1 MTHPDDLTTGFLFT
15 DQYQLSMAQLYWRQ
29 GLHDTVAQF
38 DYFFRR
44 YPDYGE
50 HQAGYAITAGL
61 GTLLEWM
68 ATTRVSS
75 DEIEALRSQQTAGGT
90 QRFDDGFLEWLAE
103 FGSFDSLKVRAVPEG
118 RVVHATEPIAI
129 VEGPLALAQIVETSF
144 LNHLNYPTLIAT
156 KASRIVEQARG
167 GQVLEFGLRR
177 GPNSGANAGTRASL
191 IGGADGSS
199 NVGVSHALGADP
211 KGTHAHSMVQLFIA
225 RGEGELAAFRA
236 YADAN
241 PDECLLLVDTIDTLG
256 SGIPN
261 AITVF
266 EELRQSGHQPLGI
279 RLDSGDLAHLAVRSA
294 RMLDDAGFDD
304 VSIVLSSDLDELAMW
319 QIREQIHQ
327 EAPAYDLEP
336 AAVVGRLVYG
346 VGSRLISSHGDPSL
360 GGVFKLVGIA
370 SEMPGEWLPAIKI
383 SDTPAKMPIPGRKR
397 LWRVYD
403 RRGLATADVV
413 SLETET
419 LQSGVD
425 LVVHDP
431 HRPGVSRTI
440 AAVNN
445 AEIEE
450 LHTVVFDD
458 GRPTD
463 AGEPLVVLRGRRDS
477 DLQRLDVGV
486 RRLVN
491 PHRYHVS
498 VTTAVRDLQN
508 ALIASVRDQAPDA

>member
-1 MTHPDDLTTGFLFT
+1 MNSSTGLTEGFLFT
-15 DQYQLSMAQLYWRQ
+15 DQYQLSMAQLYWRE
-29 GLHDTVAQF
+29 GLHETTAQF

-61 GTLLEWM
+61 GPLLDWM
-68 ATTRVSS
+68 ASTRIT
-75 DEIEALRSQQTAGGT
+75 DADIAALRSQRTTKGN
-90 QRFDDGFLEWLAE
+90 QRFDDGFLTWLRE
-103 FGSFDSLKVRAVPEG
+103 HGRFDGLTVRAIPEG

-129 VEGPLALAQIVETSF
+129 VEGPLGLAQIVETSF
-144 LNHLNYPTLIAT
+144 LNHMNYPTLIAT

-177 GPNSGANAGTRASL
+177 GPRTGANAGTRAAL

-211 KGTHAHSMVQLFIA
+211 KGTHAHAMVQLFMA
-225 RGEGELAAFRA
+225 AGGGELAAFRA
-236 YADAN
+236 YADVY
-241 PDECLLLVDTIDTLG
+241 PDECLLLVDTIDTLT
-256 SGIPN
+256 SGVPN

-266 EELRQSGHQPLGI
+266 DELRSSGHEPLGI

-294 RMLDDAGFDD
+294 RMLDDAGYET

-319 QIREQIHQ
+319 QIREQINQ
-327 EAPAYDLEP
+327 EAPEYGLDAGN
-336 AAVVGRLVYG
+336 VVDRLVYG

-360 GGVFKLVGIA
+360 GGVFKLVAVRPSA
-370 SEMPGEWLPAIKI
+370 SGDRWTPAIKI
-383 SDTPAKMPIPGRKR
+383 SDSPSKMPIPGRKR

-403 RRGLATADVV
+403 ARGLATADVV
-413 SLETET
+413 SLDSEHLETG
-419 LQSGVD
+419 SD

-431 HRPGVSRTI
+431 HRPGVTRSIGRDQN
-440 AAVNN
+440 AAV
-445 AEIEE
+445 EE
-450 LHTVVFDD
+450 LHVDVF
-458 GRPTD
+458 G
-463 AGEPLVVLRGRRDS
+463 AGQRRTPDES
-477 DLQRLDVGV
+477 LDVMRRRRQGDLARLDVGV

-498 VTTAVRDLQN
+498 VTTAMRDLQ
-508 ALIASVRDQAPDA
+508 ADLVRRTVS